1 MNKKFDNE
9 DRNIVILIIIFLL
22 LLSSIFIYKLLN
34 PVVSNTNNE
43 EVFMEYELL
52 NESGYFKSYEINESI
67 IDDFNIFVN
76 DVNVKLNNKEL
87 TIDDQLIKNNVEI
100 SPKIAFYDYI
110 LVIYANDLKEGK
122 SIIIEYNKMKREY
135 KIVDKIDDMY
145 LYDINEAGMAEAG
158 LNLYLTRRFNDKVI
172 IKDKEYDI
180 CSYKDNKLI
189 ESMNIMLFYNVD
201 TESFDQSDII
211 TKRYIS
217 EVKKDIC

>member
-34 PVVSNTNNE
+34 PVVKNTNNE

-110 LVIYANDLKEGK
+110 LVVYANDLKEGK
-122 SIIIEYNKMKREY
+122 SIIIEYNKMKRESN
-135 KIVDKIDDMY
+135 IVDKIEDMY

-158 LNLYLTRRFNDKVI
+158 LNLYLTRRFNDKVV

>member
-1 MNKKFDNE
+1 
-9 DRNIVILIIIFLL
+9 
-22 LLSSIFIYKLLN
+22 
-34 PVVSNTNNE
+34 
-43 EVFMEYELL
+43 
-52 NESGYFKSYEINESI
+52 
-67 IDDFNIFVN
+67 
-76 DVNVKLNNKEL
+76 
-87 TIDDQLIKNNVEI
+87 
-100 SPKIAFYDYI
+100 
-110 LVIYANDLKEGK
+110 
-122 SIIIEYNKMKREY
+122 MKRES

>member
-34 PVVSNTNNE
+34 PVVKNTNNE

-52 NESGYFKSYEINESI
+52 NESGYFKSYEINEDI

-87 TIDDQLIKNNVEI
+87 TIDDQLIKNNIEI

-122 SIIIEYNKMKREY
+122 SIIIEYNKMKRES
-135 KIVDKIDDMY
+135 KIVDKIEDMY
-145 LYDINEAGMAEAG
+145 LYDINVSGMAEAG
-158 LNLYLTRRFNDKVI
+158 LNLYLTRRFNNKVI

>member
-34 PVVSNTNNE
+34 PIVSNTNNE

-122 SIIIEYNKMKREY
+122 SIIIEYNKMKRES
-135 KIVDKIDDMY
+135 KIVDKIEDMN
-145 LYDINEAGMAEAG
+145 LYDINDAGMAEAG

-172 IKDKEYDI
+172 VKDKEYDI